1 MTTTTWRSQLVTAAL
16 VVSIGSVARPAFA
29 QGTFR
34 VTTPGTVFSVD
45 GRAGRI
51 AGDVADGRAFRG
63 GAGESVI
70 LKGFIRIPPETSALP
85 RLQKPSVVSYR
96 ARAHDCSRSRCTTDR
111 TCVAFRP
118 TPGATTG
125 RG

>member
-85 RLQKPSVVSYR
+85 RLQKLIV
-96 ARAHDCSRSRCTTDR
+96 HFR
-111 TCVAFRP
+111 TSQGPRLL
-118 TPGATTG
+118 
-125 RG
+125 